1 MLGFSQLR
9 KDEQYLLSKG
19 KALLPIRGDGNC
31 LFGALANQLGEGQE
45 AHDRLRKE
53 AVMAMRRS
61 PGEYAPFLDTDESFE
76 DYLRS
81 MACRT
86 EWGGAMEV
94 KAICMARGL
103 NAVTWCEKAFGTS
116 FSFAQKSAMLC
127 HFGLHAA
134 ACPSILFFV
143 LLPYGV
149 GALPL
154 VYFLDSIFT
163 HLQCFSVFLKHFE
176 AIRLKQWI
184 PKSH

>member
-76 DYLRS
+76 DCLRS

-86 EWGGAMEV
+86 EWGGPMEV

-127 HFGLHAA
+127 HFGLLAHQFFSLFCCHMVLGH
-134 ACPSILFFV
+134 CPL
-143 LLPYGV
+143 
-149 GALPL
+149 
-154 VYFLDSIFT
+154 SIFLIKFL
-163 HLQCFSVFLKHFE
+163 HICNVSLFSSN
-176 AIRLKQWI
+176 ILKQFD
-184 PKSH
+184 